1 MSTLNDDVH
10 DSNDRARKGESD
22 ASGDDREEEHL
33 SAMWLSVATTMAI
46 WMSTDAV
53 VDPSEARKS
62 IPPPWLGG
70 RTTCE

>member
-1 MSTLNDDVH
+1 MSTLSDDVH

-22 ASGDDREEEHL
+22 ASGDGREEEHL

-53 VDPSEARKS
+53 VDPSEARNNIS
-62 IPPPWLGG
+62 PP
-70 RTTCE
+70 

>member
-10 DSNDRARKGESD
+10 DSNDRARRGESD
-22 ASGDDREEEHL
+22 ASGDGREEEHL

-53 VDPSEARKS
+53 VDPSEARNNIS
-62 IPPPWLGG
+62 PP
-70 RTTCE
+70 